1 MTFINVPGLAGKL
14 YVPDGRPPG
23 SKKHPCRDCF
33 GCQQCSDD
41 RCSLCRSE
49 TMAAAG
55 RGYDRGKPMRDGK
68 RNVTYASTVT
78 VSEILPT
85 VPQAISSET
94 CCGPPP
100 PPASSSNERPGY
112 RLLPFVAGFIDT
124 PAGPVPRVAT
134 ALTPAD
140 RIGAAAVRCGISR
153 NRCAIAPGL
162 YAVGA
167 ASADSPVL
175 VTANYKLTFDTLR
188 RKLAG
193 VDAWVLVLD
202 TRGVNVWCAAG
213 KNLFSHDEIALRV
226 QRARLEQVVRH
237 RRLILPQLAATG
249 VSARQVRKKCGF
261 EVVWGPV
268 RAGDIQDFL
277 RNGMQAEQAMR
288 RVTFTF
294 GERLVLV
301 PVELSFLPK
310 PTAVILAALFFLSGI
325 GGEIFSFGAAWARGL
340 SAAAAYAAGVF
351 AGAVATPVLLPWIPG
366 RAFALKGALAGTA
379 VGALLIFFLRT
390 GLHAAELPALLVLAA
405 AVSSYLA
412 MNFTGSTPFTSPS
425 GVEKEMRR
433 AIPLQAAALLVFVL
447 AWVGSAFAG

>member
-1 MTFINVPGLAGKL
+1 MYRSPLGRFEKTPVPGLL
-14 YVPDGRPPG
+14 RVPAVQRRALQPLPQRDDGRCRPG
-23 SKKHPCRDCF
+23 IRQRNTHARRKTRRRFCLHRHRERNPAH
-33 GCQQCSDD
+33 GPASDFL
-41 RCSLCRSE
+41 RNLLRS
-49 TMAAAG
+49 AAG
-55 RGYDRGKPMRDGK
+55 ARQQ
-68 RNVTYASTVT
+68 
-78 VSEILPT
+78 LH
-85 VPQAISSET
+85 
-94 CCGPPP
+94 
-100 PPASSSNERPGY
+100 ERPGY

-134 ALTPAD
+134 TLTPAD
-140 RIGAAAVRCGISR
+140 LIGAAAVRCGIGR
-153 NRCAIAPGL
+153 NRCTIAPGL

-188 RKLAG
+188 RELAG

-213 KNLFSHDEIALRV
+213 KKLFSHDELALRV
-226 QRARLEQVVRH
+226 QRTGLERVVRH

-249 VSARQVRKKCGF
+249 VSARQVKKKCGF

-268 RAGDIQDFL
+268 RARDIQDFL
-277 RNGMQAEQAMR
+277 RNGMKAEAAMR

-310 PTAVILAALFFLSGI
+310 PTAVILAALFLMSGI
-325 GGEIFSFGAAWARGL
+325 GGGIFSFDAAWARGL
-340 SAAAAYAAGVF
+340 SAAAAYAAGVL
-351 AGAVATPVLLPWIPG
+351 AGAVATPALLPWIPG
-366 RAFALKGALAGTA
+366 RAFALKGALTGTA
-379 VGALLIFFLRT
+379 VGGLLIFFLRT
-390 GLHAAELPALLVLAA
+390 GLHAAELPALLVLTA

>member
-1 MTFINVPGLAGKL
+1 M
-14 YVPDGRPPG
+14 
-23 SKKHPCRDCF
+23 H
-33 GCQQCSDD
+33 
-41 RCSLCRSE
+41 
-49 TMAAAG
+49 
-55 RGYDRGKPMRDGK
+55 DGK
-68 RNVTYASTVT
+68 RDVDYASTVT
-78 VSEILPT
+78 VSEILPA
-85 VPQAISSET
+85 VPQAISLRNLLR
-94 CCGPPP
+94 PPP

-140 RIGAAAVRCGISR
+140 RIGAAAVRCGIGR
-153 NRCAIAPGL
+153 NRYAIAPGL

-188 RKLAG
+188 RELAG

-213 KNLFSHDEIALRV
+213 KNLFSHDELALRV
-226 QRARLEQVVRH
+226 QRTRLERVVRH
-237 RRLILPQLAATG
+237 RRLDPAPARGTG

-261 EVVWGPV
+261 EVGLGARSGQGHPGFSAQRDAG
-268 RAGDIQDFL
+268 RAGDAPGDVHL
-277 RNGMQAEQAMR
+277 RRTSGARAGGAVLSAQAHGR
-288 RVTFTF
+288 HP
-294 GERLVLV
+294 G
-301 PVELSFLPK
+301 S
-310 PTAVILAALFFLSGI
+310 ALFYVRHRRGNLLVDT
-325 GGEIFSFGAAWARGL
+325 AWARGL

-351 AGAVATPVLLPWIPG
+351 AGAVATPALLPWIPG
-366 RAFALKGALAGTA
+366 RAFALKGALTGTA
-379 VGALLIFFLRT
+379 VGALLIFFLRA
-390 GLHAAELPALLVLAA
+390 GLHAAELSALLVLAS

-433 AIPLQAAALLVFVL
+433 AIPLQAGALLVFVL